1 MDMETT
7 LEPSTGIGAAL
18 PSPAHER
25 LRNRA
30 FWSTMACFLVHG
42 LVVSTWVS
50 RIASVKTALG
60 LSDGALGL
68 ALLGTA
74 IGSVTAIPICGS
86 IVTRFGSR
94 RTARWTAAG
103 FCLSLAAIACA
114 SGGHTLF
121 AALLLYGA
129 MAGANDVAMNAHAVA
144 TEKLLGTPTI
154 SRFHSMFSIGGI
166 AGACLGAVIAGRGI
180 SAPAHLVGAAA
191 AILGFTLVATR
202 RLVETRNG
210 ATARVARASFRR
222 VPGVLI
228 ALSAIGFCIFLS
240 EGAIADWTAVY
251 LKQILG
257 AGEGLAP
264 VGYAVFSAAMAVFRL
279 TGDAITLRLGRARV
293 IRYGGALAASG
304 LAFALLVPSPYWAM
318 AGFAAA
324 GAGFSSIIPL
334 VFAAGGRISGLSEG
348 AGVATV
354 SGLGYLGFLVGPP
367 AIGFLSELT
376 SLRAG
381 LFLLVAL
388 SVTAASLVGVVTRVP
403 DNPLGD

>member
-1 MDMETT
+1 METT
-7 LEPSTGIGAAL
+7 LEFPRGIEAAL
-18 PSPAHER
+18 PFPAGEQ
-25 LRNRA
+25 LRKRA
-30 FWSTMACFLVHG
+30 FWTTMACFLVHG

-50 RIASVKTALG
+50 RIASVKATLG

-74 IGSVTAIPICGS
+74 IGSVTAIPICGG
-86 IVTRFGSR
+86 IVARHGSR
-94 RTARWTAAG
+94 RTAQWTAAG
-103 FCLSLAAIACA
+103 FCLSLVAIAFA
-114 SGGHTLF
+114 ADGRTLF

-166 AGACLGAVIAGRGI
+166 AGASLGAAIAGHGV
-180 SAPAHLVGAAA
+180 APRAHLIGATAL
-191 AILGFTLVATR
+191 ILLFTMTATR

-210 ATARVARASFRR
+210 AAHAARASFRR
-222 VPGVLI
+222 IPRALI

-264 VGYAVFSAAMAVFRL
+264 VGYAVFSAAMAIFRL
-279 TGDAITLRLGRARV
+279 AGDAITLRVGRARV
-293 IRYGGALAASG
+293 IRYGGSLAAAG
-304 LAFALLVPSPYWAM
+304 LTFALLVPSPYWALV
-318 AGFAAA
+318 GFAAA

-334 VFAAGGRISGLSEG
+334 VFAAGGRIQDISEG

-354 SGLGYLGFLVGPP
+354 SGLGYMGFLVGPP
-367 AIGFLSELT
+367 AIGMISELT

-381 LFLLVAL
+381 LFLLVGL
-388 SVTAASLVGVVTRVP
+388 SIAAASLVRVVTRGEA
-403 DNPLGD
+403 NPLQ

>member
-1 MDMETT
+1 METT
-7 LEPSTGIGAAL
+7 LEIPAGLKSDL
-18 PSPAHER
+18 PFSAGDGVR
-25 LRNRA
+25 RRA
-30 FWSTMACFLVHG
+30 FWTTMACFLVHG

-50 RIASVKTALG
+50 RIASVKTALA

-74 IGSVTAIPICGS
+74 IGSITAIPICGNL
-86 IVTRFGSR
+86 VARFGSR
-94 RTARWTAAG
+94 RTAQWTAAG
-103 FCLSLAAIACA
+103 FCCTLAALA
-114 SGGHTLF
+114 SARDGHTLF
-121 AALLLYGA
+121 AALLFYGA

-166 AGACLGAVIAGRGI
+166 AGAGIGAVIAGRGVTP
-180 SAPAHLVGAAA
+180 SAHLAVASAV
-191 AILGFTLVATR
+191 ILVFTLAATR
-202 RLVETRNG
+202 SLVDTRNG
-210 ATARVARASFRR
+210 AAHAARAKLRR
-222 VPGVLI
+222 IPRVLI
-228 ALSAIGFCIFLS
+228 ALCAIGFCIFLS

-264 VGYAVFSAAMAVFRL
+264 VGYAVFSAAMAFFRL
-279 TGDAITLRLGRARV
+279 TGDAITVRLGRARV
-293 IRYGGALAASG
+293 IRYGGALAAAG
-304 LAFALLVPSPYWAM
+304 LTFALLVPSPYWAL

-334 VFAAGGRISGLSEG
+334 VFAAGGRIHGMSEG

-354 SGLGYLGFLVGPP
+354 SGLGYLGFLFGPP
-367 AIGFLSELT
+367 AIGMLSELT
-376 SLRAG
+376 SLRVG

-388 SVTAASLVGVVTRVP
+388 SITAAALVGVVTRTA
-403 DNPLGD
+403 DNPLAE